1 MKFLIVG
8 LGNPGA
14 EYKNTRHNI
23 GFDILRSI
31 SLEAECDFVSN
42 KYGSLCKIKYK
53 GKVLVLLL
61 PNTFMNLS
69 GKAVNYWLKAEKI
82 EPSNLLIVTDDL
94 ALPYGKLR
102 LRAKGSGGGH
112 NGLKNISEIL
122 GNNLYPQWDNEQ
134 LIDLATNIDKAKK
147 IIYSFCSIG
156 IDLTMNNLN

>member
-31 SLEAECDFVSN
+31 SLEAESDFASS

-61 PNTFMNLS
+61 LNTFKN
-69 GKAVNYWLKAEKI
+69 VNAHRFY
-82 EPSNLLIVTDDL
+82 V
-94 ALPYGKLR
+94 
-102 LRAKGSGGGH
+102 
-112 NGLKNISEIL
+112 
-122 GNNLYPQWDNEQ
+122 
-134 LIDLATNIDKAKK
+134 
-147 IIYSFCSIG
+147 
-156 IDLTMNNLN
+156 